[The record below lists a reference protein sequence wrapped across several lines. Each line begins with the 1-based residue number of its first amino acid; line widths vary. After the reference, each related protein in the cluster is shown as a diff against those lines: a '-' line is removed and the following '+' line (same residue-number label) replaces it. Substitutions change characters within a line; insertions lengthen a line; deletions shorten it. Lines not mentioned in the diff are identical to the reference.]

1 MFQMLGRG
9 QMAYL
14 YPCAPPYWHGSAR
27 QPGQCSLGLLW
38 SPWRLLPCSVPCHQ
52 FVSDF
57 WLRHLCS
64 GTTAYLLLPIA
75 CVFVGLLQ
83 LFFFHPA
90 QVGTSA
96 PVRGTL
102 PLFLRLPHLRSP
114 AVGGRPA
121 CRRAKLMLGVWVGEG
136 GQGMCF
142 EYWTRRWHL
151 QSQPCCFLHTSA
163 IRTSS
168 KPIKNQTNSMN
179 IQWPRILIIVMNI
192 NGIGL
197 ALSTFSPV
205 LFLPCSLSLFFH
217 LAGSKDGS

>member
-1 MFQMLGRG
+1 MCLCWISAIIFFILPRLAPQPQREEPYPFSSASPTWGPQQLEAG
-9 QMAYL
+9 QPA
-14 YPCAPPYWHGSAR
+14 G
-27 QPGQCSLGLLW
+27 GL
-38 SPWRLLPCSVPCHQ
+38 
-52 FVSDF
+52 
-57 WLRHLCS
+57 
-64 GTTAYLLLPIA
+64 
-75 CVFVGLLQ
+75 
-83 LFFFHPA
+83 
-90 QVGTSA
+90 
-96 PVRGTL
+96 
-102 PLFLRLPHLRSP
+102 
-114 AVGGRPA
+114 
-121 CRRAKLMLGVWVGEG
+121 LMLGVWVGEG